1 MPRCVHDP
9 ISLSIQITRRVTA
22 TVTEMG
28 HTAIAENKPESMR
41 ILVDCPACGHS
52 NVITSWAYEASGP
65 AWRRWPKWLLYRL
78 TLMRHSQP
86 ELHEAMTALGIP
98 EDGKEIGA

>member
-28 HTAIAENKPESMR
+28 HTAISDNTPETMR
-41 ILVDCPACGHS
+41 IRCYCTACGYT
-52 NVITSWAYEASGP
+52 NICTSATYDTTVGWH
-65 AWRRWPKWLLYRL
+65 RWPKWMLYRL

-86 ELHEAMTALGIP
+86 DLHEAMTALGIP

>member
-1 MPRCVHDP
+1 MPRCMHDP
-9 ISLSIQITRRVTA
+9 ISLSIQITRRIIG
-22 TVTEMG
+22 TVTDMG
-28 HTAIAENKPESMR
+28 HTTISHNLPETVR
-41 ILVDCPACGHS
+41 IEAVCLACGYANS
-52 NVITSWAYEASGP
+52 MTSYTDETPGWQ
-65 AWRRWPKWLLYRL
+65 RWPKWLLYRL